1 MAAPCALGSTSA
13 DWNRHRRRPDTALQ
27 FSHGCSQAIMAVQ
40 VSDSRVRRLAGR
52 RLPVAAAAV
61 RVTLTRLLTSRP
73 ANCSIALPVRLQ
85 AA

>member
-1 MAAPCALGSTSA
+1 
-13 DWNRHRRRPDTALQ
+13 
-27 FSHGCSQAIMAVQ
+27 MAVQ
-40 VSDSRVRRLAGR
+40 LSDSRVRRLAGR
-52 RLPVAAAAV
+52 RLSVAAAAV